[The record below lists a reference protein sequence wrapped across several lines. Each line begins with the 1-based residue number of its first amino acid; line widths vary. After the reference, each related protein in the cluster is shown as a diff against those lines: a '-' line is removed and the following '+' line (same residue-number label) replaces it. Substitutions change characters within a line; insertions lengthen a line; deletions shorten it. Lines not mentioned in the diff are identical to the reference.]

1 MLIIDRFEGKL
12 AIIEAGEI
20 MIELP
25 RKYLP
30 DFAREGDVLKIE
42 IDEER
47 TKKRKE
53 KIKKM
58 ADNLFE

>member
-53 KIKKM
+53 K
-58 ADNLFE
+58 